1 MTTKEEREHETTVK
15 GMIRVSGRDVWVVDR
30 SLFPTRGPVNQKLKF
45 LLRYGIL
52 APSYFNLQP
61 WKFLVKGDT
70 IFFYADLDRALPIT
84 DPHNRALYLS
94 CGCVLN
100 YLNLAARHYGYE
112 GSGFIARFMVLDR
125 PLGNVKLFP
134 PDPTGELIATF
145 DLGQSGHDISAKE
158 EILFQAITRSH
169 TSWNAYQ
176 GTSPLFASVR
186 LSMPRRADPGRPT
199 GAV

>member
-1 MTTKEEREHETTVK
+1 MRATRSIAWREIAMTTKEEREHETTVK

-30 SLFPTRGPVNQKLKF
+30 SLFPTRGPVGQKLKF

-61 WKFLVKGDT
+61 WKFLVKNDT

-112 GSGFIARFMVLDR
+112 GASTSASYDAAARARQCEAL
-125 PLGNVKLFP
+125 PAGPN
-134 PDPTGELIATF
+134 
-145 DLGQSGHDISAKE
+145 
-158 EILFQAITRSH
+158 
-169 TSWNAYQ
+169 W
-176 GTSPLFASVR
+176 
-186 LSMPRRADPGRPT
+186 RAHCNL
-199 GAV
+199 